1 MALPPLLFTAPSH
14 FIVRSSIITRTA
26 GAITPKRSTN
36 TSLILIGDPVTT
48 GIVSVTMTIL
58 SLPQPI
64 VSHSLS
70 LSSSTGRINL
80 KTPST
85 RRVTELPLNY
95 SHLKGRSFVIGV
107 CFSRFV
113 LFQVHCFVQETSF
126 GIDRIARQ
134 QRPTPIAPEMKDLT
148 CQNLTTLV
156 FREGY

>member
-1 MALPPLLFTAPSH
+1 MVF
-14 FIVRSSIITRTA
+14 
-26 GAITPKRSTN
+26 
-36 TSLILIGDPVTT
+36 D
-48 GIVSVTMTIL
+48 
-58 SLPQPI
+58 
-64 VSHSLS
+64 SLS

-95 SHLKGRSFVIGV
+95 SHLKEGASGQLYVSGLSQSVRIGFTV
-107 CFSRFV
+107 
-113 LFQVHCFVQETSF
+113 FVQETSF